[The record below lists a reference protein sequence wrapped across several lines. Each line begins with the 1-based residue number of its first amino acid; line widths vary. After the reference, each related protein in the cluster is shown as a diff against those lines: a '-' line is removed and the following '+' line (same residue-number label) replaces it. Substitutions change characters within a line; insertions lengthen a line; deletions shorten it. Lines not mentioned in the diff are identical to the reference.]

1 VEGSVVVREALKSG
15 VDIDEIFVEKG
26 LWPDLID
33 RAAGKGVRVTEVA
46 EHVLRALT
54 DAATPQGIVAT
65 AHIESHDL
73 NELAAHAGL
82 LVLLADVRDPG
93 NAGTLVRSAAAAG
106 ASGVVFAR
114 GAVDPFHP
122 KTVRASAGALFH
134 IPVVRGVSLE
144 EAVAASRAGGLAVLE
159 ADQRSDTSYED
170 IDMTRRITFLLGNE
184 AWGLPPESK
193 HLVDGSVAIPMSAT
207 VESLNVGIAGSILL
221 FEAARRRR
229 LSSAPK

>member
-1 VEGSVVVREALKSG
+1 MVREALRSG

-26 LWPDLID
+26 MWSDLIEQ
-33 RAAGKGVRVTEVA
+33 AATKGVRVTEVA
-46 EHVLRALT
+46 EHVLRALSDT
-54 DAATPQGIVAT
+54 ATPQGIVAT
-65 AHIESHDL
+65 ARIESHDV
-73 NELAAHAGL
+73 NELASHAGL

-122 KTVRASAGALFH
+122 KTVRSSAGALFH

-144 EAVAASRAGGLAVLE
+144 EAVAASRAGGLEVLE

-170 IDMTRRITFLLGNE
+170 IDMTRRITLLLGNE
-184 AWGLPPESK
+184 AWGLPPEGK
-193 HLVDGSVAIPMSAT
+193 HLVDRSVAIPMSAT